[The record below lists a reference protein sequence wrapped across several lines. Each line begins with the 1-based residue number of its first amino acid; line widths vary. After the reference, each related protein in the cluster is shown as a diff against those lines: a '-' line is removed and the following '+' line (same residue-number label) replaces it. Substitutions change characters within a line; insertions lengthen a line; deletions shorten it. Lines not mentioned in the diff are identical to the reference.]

1 MIKNSFIIFMLA
13 ISLISCEKITIDHH
27 LKKEE
32 IEKIFSE
39 QSEVGRYQIV
49 LGTLAVKQT
58 YMIDTKTGRIWS
70 FVVVPH
76 REGSPTMWSED
87 YVENN
92 ENSSYSYKDFNEFFP
107 YKKSQK
113 SSEQK

>member
-1 MIKNSFIIFMLA
+1 LR
-13 ISLISCEKITIDHH
+13 KITIDHH

-58 YMIDTKTGRIWS
+58 YMIDTKTGRIWN

-76 REGSPTMWSED
+76 REVQRCGQKTMLKTMKIL
-87 YVENN
+87 VIVTKTLMN
-92 ENSSYSYKDFNEFFP
+92 FFLI
-107 YKKSQK
+107 KNLKNQVNK
-113 SSEQK
+113 NK